1 MSIVEKRFTASL
13 VALLLLGAV
22 VIPCVLYAQSVMGGM
37 HTVMPMD
44 GMQKQ
49 CCTIQ
54 PTPDFHAA
62 LRSTVVHD
70 AYRGILLLVVL
81 LVVVARSRVL
91 RARMEGLGDF
101 SAIRELALRQAK
113 IPLSGFER
121 LLQRGI
127 AQPRLYDPAVVLS

>member
-1 MSIVEKRFTASL
+1 MSIVGKCFTASI
-13 VALLLLGAV
+13 VTLLLLGAV

-44 GMQKQ
+44 GAQKQ

-62 LRSTVVHD
+62 LQSTAVHD
-70 AYRGILLLVVL
+70 AYRNLLLIIAL
-81 LVVVARSRVL
+81 LTVIAYTRAFRIRAGDRQDFVKINSVKLRSV
-91 RARMEGLGDF
+91 
-101 SAIRELALRQAK
+101 Q

-127 AQPRLYDPAVVLS
+127 AQPRLYEPAIVLS